1 MMAEENKRALER
13 YVEASKALTETGARI
28 RQLLEDLHSLTRQRP
43 PDWDL
48 VVETIKLNDALL
60 AAESHLATAVKAY
73 ETEADPKVAEA
84 LCRRVHEGQTRD
96 DGRPYAV
103 HPESVVRIL
112 RSYGLLDYRD
122 EVACQLKQD
131 RVTECIAW
139 VHDAEED
146 TNCTNEEITALLGT
160 AVGCGAKLLT
170 NKHPDGTPFEV
181 RQAALLE
188 HAARMRASK
197 HVVAVKLADR
207 LDNLSDID
215 HWEPWRR
222 KRYAVAALDLVDALE
237 PIQKGRK
244 LAHDV
249 RALAQRI
256 IAECEDADG

>member
-1 MMAEENKRALER
+1 MNEETKRVLQR
-13 YVEASKALTETGARI
+13 YIEASKALAKTGARI
-28 RQLLEDLHSLTRQRP
+28 QQLLEDLHNLTCQRP

-48 VVETIKLNDALL
+48 VVETIRINDYLL
-60 AAESHLATAVKAY
+60 DAENRLATAVKAC

-103 HPESVVRIL
+103 HPEAVVQIL
-112 RSYGLLDYRD
+112 RRYGLLDCK
-122 EVACQLKQD
+122 ATSGSKLKSD

-146 TNCTNEEITALLGT
+146 TGCTNEEITALLGP
-160 AVGCGAKLLT
+160 AVGRGAKLLT

-188 HAARMRASK
+188 HAVRMRASE

-207 LDNLSDID
+207 FDNLSDIA

-222 KRYAVAALDLVDALE
+222 KRYAIAALDLVDALE
-237 PIQKGRK
+237 PIQKGRQ

-256 IAECEDADG
+256 ISECE